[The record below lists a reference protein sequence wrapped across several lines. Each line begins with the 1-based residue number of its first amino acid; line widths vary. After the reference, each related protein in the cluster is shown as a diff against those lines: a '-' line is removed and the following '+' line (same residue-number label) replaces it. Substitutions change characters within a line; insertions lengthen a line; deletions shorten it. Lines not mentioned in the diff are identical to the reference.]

1 MDAKLGQSNAQ
12 KANLFSAKM
21 CSVLTGLP
29 KTTAVE
35 HSSSECS
42 EDCVAGLPERAPLR
56 NNTLFS
62 QIHKS
67 LKEQRLASSRLFRS
81 HKKRKGPS
89 TE

>member
-42 EDCVAGLPERAPLR
+42 EDCVAGLPVPNALRNDSRATPLR
-56 NNTLFS
+56 
-62 QIHKS
+62 KS
-67 LKEQRLASSRLFRS
+67 
-81 HKKRKGPS
+81 
-89 TE
+89 